1 MRSFL
6 LFLGLFAA
14 GFAVIAVASYPAYSL
29 LAPHYDVAFHRVG
42 TRLGMLVLLVGFV
55 LASRRLQLADRA
67 SLGYG
72 LPRSAFL
79 REATIGLALGVAT
92 LLPVVAI
99 MVLLDLR
106 TLRAGVVL
114 DLQLLRSLLLQ
125 GALSGIAV
133 ALIEETFLRGAMHS
147 GIARESGT
155 HTAIV
160 LTALLYAATHFI
172 GRMRIAPE
180 DVDAWSGVALLQGT
194 LASFS
199 DPAGIADAFICLM
212 LVGILLGMVRA
223 ITGNIAACIGLH
235 AGWVWVITFLRET
248 SVPDETQPLRFLLSQ
263 FDGVVGWLLAAWTL
277 VIGYTLHAFYAR
289 RASASRV
296 VAAP

>member
-114 DLQLLRSLLLQ
+114 DLQLLRSLLL
-125 GALSGIAV
+125 
-133 ALIEETFLRGAMHS
+133 
-147 GIARESGT
+147 
-155 HTAIV
+155 
-160 LTALLYAATHFI
+160 
-172 GRMRIAPE
+172 
-180 DVDAWSGVALLQGT
+180 
-194 LASFS
+194 
-199 DPAGIADAFICLM
+199 
-212 LVGILLGMVRA
+212 
-223 ITGNIAACIGLH
+223 
-235 AGWVWVITFLRET
+235 
-248 SVPDETQPLRFLLSQ
+248 
-263 FDGVVGWLLAAWTL
+263 
-277 VIGYTLHAFYAR
+277 
-289 RASASRV
+289 
-296 VAAP
+296 